1 VAQQRL
7 TNKLLLDRLIFEI
20 KANRAM
26 MLPILRFQS
35 LCLLVLS
42 LAAFV
47 RPFSPASTTS
57 SFSRRS
63 VTSLSPSSSSTT
75 TTLRMAVDYNNPDVA
90 EEFGKVQFMDYDDV
104 VKELR
109 GKGAAVSASMKY
121 V

>member
-63 VTSLSPSSSSTT
+63 VSSSSPSSSTT